1 MICTIIIL
9 TLIVLNLGIH
19 LAKHG
24 ETREEKYNFI
34 IQLIA
39 DIIVCALFY
48 GAGMF
53 DCFIK

>member
-1 MICTIIIL
+1 M
-9 TLIVLNLGIH
+9 VLNLGIH

-24 ETREEKYNFI
+24 ETTEGRYNFI

-39 DIIVCALFY
+39 TIVMCALFY

-53 DCFIK
+53 DCFIR

>member
-9 TLIVLNLGIH
+9 TLTVLNLGIH

-24 ETREEKYNFI
+24 EKTESRYNFI
-34 IQLIA
+34 VQLIA
-39 DIIVCALFY
+39 TIVMCALFY

-53 DCFIK
+53 DCFIR

>member
-34 IQLIA
+34 IQLIT
-39 DIIVCALFY
+39 DIIVCALYY
-48 GAGMF
+48 GAGLF